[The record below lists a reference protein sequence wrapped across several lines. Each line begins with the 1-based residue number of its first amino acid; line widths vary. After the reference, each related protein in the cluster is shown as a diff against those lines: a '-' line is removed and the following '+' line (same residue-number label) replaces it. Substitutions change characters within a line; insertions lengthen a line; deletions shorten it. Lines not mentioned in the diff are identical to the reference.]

1 MKFKED
7 CIFCKIANKLI
18 PAEIIEETDGFIVI
32 KDMNPI
38 APIHLLIISKSH
50 YDSVLDIGLS
60 GGAYKSCGGRHEEGE
75 SGNKNEPD
83 IDEKHKSG
91 GSAGNV
97 GSDDKSGNADSVG
110 SGDKAG
116 KAGNGNMENC
126 DGIDGRELF
135 GILGSLADKF
145 KVADKGFRTVINT
158 KEDGGQT
165 VNHLHV
171 HFMAGRG
178 FGWPPG

>member
-32 KDMNPI
+32 KDMNPV
-38 APIHLLIISKSH
+38 APIHLLIISKLH
-50 YDSVLDIGLS
+50 YDSVLDAGCKVDADKNSGDISEEDGSKNKSNLS
-60 GGAYKSCGGRHEEGE
+60 ENYKSG
-75 SGNKNEPD
+75 D
-83 IDEKHKSG
+83 T
-91 GSAGNV
+91 A
-97 GSDDKSGNADSVG
+97 DDDDLEICG
-110 SGDKAG
+110 SGK
-116 KAGNGNMENC
+116 
-126 DGIDGRELF
+126 ELF

-145 KVADKGFRTVINT
+145 NVADKGFRTVINT

-165 VNHLHV
+165 VNHLHI